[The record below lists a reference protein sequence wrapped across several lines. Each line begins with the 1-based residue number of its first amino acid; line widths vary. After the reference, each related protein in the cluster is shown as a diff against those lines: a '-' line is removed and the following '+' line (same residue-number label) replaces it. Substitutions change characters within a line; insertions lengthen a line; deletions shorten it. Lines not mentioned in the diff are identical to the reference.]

1 MFRYFATYKLIDE
14 KGNAEVMMT
23 PQDFLRSISPGEK
36 QPENLGLDQEIFCC
50 LQFSFLELKGWEI
63 SVNDLPSSIFSKLYH
78 SVHVFSLK
86 STWSF
91 LYGKSKKCRSLKR
104 VDVLCII
111 TVVKSKHAQVL

>member
-50 LQFSFLELKGWEI
+50 LQLSFLEWKGWEI
-63 SVNDLPSSIFSKLYH
+63 SVNDLPSSIFPIS
-78 SVHVFSLK
+78 
-86 STWSF
+86 
-91 LYGKSKKCRSLKR
+91 
-104 VDVLCII
+104 I
-111 TVVKSKHAQVL
+111 TVSIYFVLSSLGRFFMENLKNAVL